1 MAKHG
6 IRLMAT
12 LRISHVTLPP
22 IKKLLDTRLE
32 NDTHEMDSHGYQ
44 KWCMSKLNMPT
55 LPWLTKLTQR
65 KPRWVHPNVL
75 PFAKHLRLIH
85 LWDYI
90 LYKYIYIYI
99 TLHETCRKHFF

>member
-44 KWCMSKLNMPT
+44 KMMHVEIEYAN
-55 LPWLTKLTQR
+55 LTMTNKTYT
-65 KPRWVHPNVL
+65 KKTKVGSP
-75 PFAKHLRLIH
+75 
-85 LWDYI
+85 
-90 LYKYIYIYI
+90 
-99 TLHETCRKHFF
+99 